1 MSTSSSSGTLDPDT
15 LRTLRVV
22 GGVAG
27 IIGGALGTYHGY
39 ARNHSIGWAL
49 AWGALGSLA
58 PVIVVPIALAQG
70 LGKPRPGAH
79 FR

>member
-1 MSTSSSSGTLDPDT
+1 MSSSSSSLDPST
-15 LRTLRVV
+15 VRTLQVV
-22 GGVAG
+22 GAAAGVV
-27 IIGGALGTYHGY
+27 GGALGTYHGY

-49 AWGALGSLA
+49 AWGVLGSLA